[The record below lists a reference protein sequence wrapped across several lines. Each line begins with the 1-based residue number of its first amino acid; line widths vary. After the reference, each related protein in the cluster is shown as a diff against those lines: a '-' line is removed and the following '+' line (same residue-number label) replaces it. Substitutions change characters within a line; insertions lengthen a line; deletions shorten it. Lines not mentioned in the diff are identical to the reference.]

1 MSCTEYMGGLS
12 IIRQIENFMNHLEIR
27 QMICSP
33 YPPAG
38 LSIVDEVEA
47 AKQAAG
53 IAACDFVSEG
63 MDVGLGTGS
72 TVRYTVIELGRRMN
86 DEGLNIRGV
95 PTSIDTEQL
104 ASSLGI
110 PLIAWNE
117 VGRLAVTIDGADEF
131 DSEFHLIKGGGGALT
146 REKIVAQVS
155 DTMVVVTDPRKD
167 VGTLGKF
174 PLPVEVIQFGWEV
187 TLRHLQEMCPGI
199 ASRRGGTEPFI
210 TDNGNY
216 IIDCNF
222 GASITDPVIL
232 ETDIQ
237 GIAGVVEVGLFTHM
251 ADAIVIGS
259 PQGIEVRVK
268 AGGRLA

>member
-1 MSCTEYMGGLS
+1 MGGLS
-12 IIRQIENFMNHLEIR
+12 IIRPNEMPLNHHKFRQI
-27 QMICSP
+27 ICSP
-33 YPPAG
+33 YPPGG
-38 LSIVDEVEA
+38 LSIMDEVEA

-53 IAACDFVSEG
+53 IAACDFVTDG
-63 MDVGLGTGS
+63 MDIGLGTGS
-72 TVRYTVIELGRRMN
+72 TVRHTVIELGRRMN

-95 PTSIDTEQL
+95 PTSIETEQL
-104 ASSLGI
+104 ARKLGI
-110 PLIAWNE
+110 PLISWDE

-131 DSEFHLIKGGGGALT
+131 DSEYHLIKGGGGALT

-155 DTMVVVTDPRKD
+155 DAMVVVTDPRKD
-167 VGTLGKF
+167 VGTLGEF

-187 TLRHLQEMCPGI
+187 TLRHLHEICPGTV
-199 ASRRGGTEPFI
+199 SRRGGEEPFV

-222 GASITDPVIL
+222 GATITEPVKL
-232 ETDIQ
+232 ESQIQ

-268 AGGRLA
+268 ANGRLA

>member
-1 MSCTEYMGGLS
+1 
-12 IIRQIENFMNHLEIR
+12 
-27 QMICSP
+27 
-33 YPPAG
+33 
-38 LSIVDEVEA
+38 
-47 AKQAAG
+47 
-53 IAACDFVSEG
+53 
-63 MDVGLGTGS
+63 
-72 TVRYTVIELGRRMN
+72 
-86 DEGLNIRGV
+86 
-95 PTSIDTEQL
+95 
-104 ASSLGI
+104 
-110 PLIAWNE
+110 
-117 VGRLAVTIDGADEF
+117 
-131 DSEFHLIKGGGGALT
+131 
-146 REKIVAQVS
+146 
-155 DTMVVVTDPRKD
+155 MVVVTDPRKD

-222 GASITDPVIL
+222 GASITDPVKL

-259 PQGIEVRVK
+259 PHGIEVRVK